1 MIRAALALLAA
12 ALAGPAGAAPA
23 SLPIGDLILD
33 YDDAR
38 WMATSR
44 SGGLVLEPRDCLSVR
59 CDEGTGVAIA
69 IATADE
75 PFPTVIPRS
84 ESGFVDP
91 LWQFVDAL
99 PPWPG
104 EGAIREINGL
114 TVFATDRWSGC
125 RAMSPSELT
134 AVIDHRGRRYRLASG
149 IASGCRGVWGV
160 GREAFV
166 EILSGLRPRP

>member
-12 ALAGPAGAAPA
+12 ALAAPAGAAPA
-23 SLPIGDLILD
+23 SVVIGDLILD
-33 YDDAR
+33 YEDAT
-38 WMATSR
+38 WTVASWP
-44 SGGLVLEPRDCLSVR
+44 GGLVLEPRDCGAIR
-59 CDEGTGVAIA
+59 CEEGTGVVITLAP
-69 IATADE
+69 ADG
-75 PFPTVIPRS
+75 PFPTGIPRS

-91 LWQFVDAL
+91 LWPLVDAL

-134 AVIDHRGRRYRLASG
+134 AVIDHRERYQLASG

-166 EILSGLRPRP
+166 EILSGLRPSS